1 MATTE
6 HMTRRGRPQSNR
18 DTRATSLRV
27 TPICLGLWD
36 ALAAR
41 EGLSRT
47 GYLETTIR
55 RLAAEKK
62 VNAESDSLAE
72 LATQAA
78 MAGPIAEIWDTPE
91 EDEAWAHLSGL
102 THESV

>member
-1 MATTE
+1 MATVE
-6 HMTRRGRPQSNR
+6 RSVRRGRSR
-18 DTRATSLRV
+18 TAKETLATSLRL
-27 TPICLGLWD
+27 TPTCLELWE

-62 VNAESDSLAE
+62 ITLGEDSLAE
-72 LATQAA
+72 LVTQAA

-91 EDEAWAHLSGL
+91 EDEAWAHLG
-102 THESV
+102 E

>member
-1 MATTE
+1 MATVE
-6 HMTRRGRPQSNR
+6 RATRRGRPQSTR

-27 TPICLGLWD
+27 TPTCLELWD
-36 ALAAR
+36 ALASG

-62 VNAESDSLAE
+62 VKVEADSLAE
-72 LATQAA
+72 LAAQAA
-78 MAGPIAEIWDTPE
+78 LAGPIAEIWDTPE
-91 EDEAWAHLSGL
+91 EDEAWAHLSAL
-102 THESV
+102 PSEAA

>member
-1 MATTE
+1 MPTTE
-6 HMTRRGRPQSNR
+6 RAVRRGRPNSTR

-27 TPICLGLWD
+27 TPTCLELWD
-36 ALAAR
+36 ELASR

-47 GYLETTIR
+47 GYLETTMR

-62 VNAESDSLAE
+62 IKVEAEALAE
-72 LATQAA
+72 LSTLAA

-91 EDEAWAHLSGL
+91 EDEAWAHLPTLPS
-102 THESV
+102 EAP

>member
-1 MATTE
+1 MAATE
-6 HMTRRGRPQSNR
+6 RTVRRGRPNSTR

-27 TPICLGLWD
+27 TPTCLELWN

-55 RLAAEKK
+55 RLAAEQK
-62 VNAESDSLAE
+62 VKVEADSLAD

-78 MAGPIAEIWDTPE
+78 LAGPIAEIWDTPE
-91 EDEAWAHLSGL
+91 EDEAWAHLSAL
-102 THESV
+102 PSEAA

>member
-1 MATTE
+1 MAATE
-6 HMTRRGRPQSNR
+6 HTTRRGRPQSAR
-18 DTRATSLRV
+18 DTQATSLRV
-27 TPICLGLWD
+27 TATCLELWD
-36 ALAAR
+36 ALASR
-41 EGLSRT
+41 KGLSRT

-62 VNAESDSLAE
+62 VKAEENSLAE

-91 EDEAWAHLSGL
+91 DDEAWTHLSAL
-102 THESV
+102 PSKAA